1 MEYSIRLQL
10 AKMPRRYTELYEE
23 LRLFMGKAA
32 AFAKVKQMYGLEKT
46 VCLIG

>member
-10 AKMPRRYTELYEE
+10 AKMPARYTELYEE
-23 LRLFMGKAA
+23 LRLFMGKER
-32 AFAKVKQMYGLEKT
+32 AFNKVKMLYGLEKS